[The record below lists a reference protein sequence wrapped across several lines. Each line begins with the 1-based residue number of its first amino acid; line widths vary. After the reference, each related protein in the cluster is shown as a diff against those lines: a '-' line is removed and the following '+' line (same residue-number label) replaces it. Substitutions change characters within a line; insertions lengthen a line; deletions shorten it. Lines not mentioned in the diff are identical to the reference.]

1 MIRVFLFLFVFL
13 FSTNIFGLDVD
24 ETIKNTIN
32 NNSKI
37 RIALEKLNESKEL
50 IEKATG
56 AKLPTVTST
65 ISGTYSKSDK
75 KTTTAET
82 TPETFTDLYKITIT
96 QNLYDAGSNDLEI
109 ERSKILYNDEII
121 NFQIIIQDL
130 ILDAITGYL
139 TVINYEKSLEA
150 TTKNY
155 ELVLKGLEE
164 IKTRHSLGSA
174 TLYELQSG
182 ESSFAIVKA
191 NLFAAEQNL
200 KISKKSFKR
209 IVGLDPYDLEDVVN
223 INLDQD
229 ISSIMDIAKNNN
241 LSLKLLSNNVKNNEI
256 LLLKE
261 KLTKKPTL
269 DFTGTAEYSDAGRID
284 SGTEEAKGS
293 LSLTLTVPLYQ
304 QGIDDS
310 NIRKY
315 QSQILQSEIEYEDFL
330 QDLMINISNTLKDF
344 NISKANMISNQTVIK
359 TSETALISL
368 KEEYDIGTKTINDI
382 LEEEE
387 KLLSSNVEFLNSKKD
402 YLINYFKI
410 KSLEGTLLNIFQ
422 NYLPTIN

>member
-1 MIRVFLFLFVFL
+1 MFKVFLFFFIFL
-13 FSTNIFGLDVD
+13 FSNSTFSLNVD
-24 ETIKNTIN
+24 ETIKNTIK

-37 RIALEKLNESKEL
+37 KLALEKLNESKEL
-50 IEKATG
+50 IAKASGT
-56 AKLPTVTST
+56 KLPTVTSS
-65 ISGTYSKSDK
+65 ISGTYSQSDK

-82 TPETFTDLYKITIT
+82 TPETFTDLYKITVT
-96 QNLYDAGSNDLEI
+96 KNLYDAGFNDLEI

-155 ELVLKGLEE
+155 ESVLKGLEE
-164 IKTRHSLGSA
+164 IRTRHSLGSA
-174 TLYELQSG
+174 TLYELQSR
-182 ESSFAIVKA
+182 ESSYAIAKA

-209 IVGLDPYDLEDVVN
+209 IVGLEPYNLEEIIN
-223 INLDQD
+223 IDLDQD
-229 ISSIMDIAKNNN
+229 LSFIMDQAKKNNLN
-241 LSLKLLSNNVKNNEI
+241 LKLLSNKIAKNEI

-261 KLTKKPTL
+261 KLTKKPSL
-269 DFTGTAEYSDAGRID
+269 DFTGSAEYSDAGRID
-284 SGTEEAKGS
+284 AGTEETKGS
-293 LSLTLTVPLYQ
+293 LSLTLTIPLYQ

-315 QSQILQSEIEYEDFL
+315 QSQILQSEIEYEDSV

-344 NISKANMISNQTVIK
+344 NISKANMISNQKVIK
-359 TSETALISL
+359 TSETGLISL
-368 KEEYDIGTKTINDI
+368 KEEYNIGTKTINDI

-410 KSLEGTLLNIFQ
+410 KLLEGTLLNIFQ

>member
-1 MIRVFLFLFVFL
+1 MFKVFLFFFIFL
-13 FSTNIFGLDVD
+13 FSNSTFSLNVD
-24 ETIKNTIN
+24 ETIKNTIK

-37 RIALEKLNESKEL
+37 KLALEKLNESKEL
-50 IEKATG
+50 IAKASGT
-56 AKLPTVTST
+56 KLPTVTSS
-65 ISGTYSKSDK
+65 ISGTYSQSDK

-82 TPETFTDLYKITIT
+82 TPETFTDLYKITVT
-96 QNLYDAGSNDLEI
+96 KNLYDAGFNDLEI

-155 ELVLKGLEE
+155 ESVLKGLEE
-164 IKTRHSLGSA
+164 IRTRHSLGSA
-174 TLYELQSG
+174 TLYELQSR
-182 ESSFAIVKA
+182 ESSYAIAKA

-209 IVGLDPYDLEDVVN
+209 IVGLEPYNLEEIIN
-223 INLDQD
+223 IDLDQD
-229 ISSIMDIAKNNN
+229 LSFIMDQAKKNNLN
-241 LSLKLLSNNVKNNEI
+241 LKLLSNKIAKNEI

-261 KLTKKPTL
+261 KLTKKPSL
-269 DFTGTAEYSDAGRID
+269 DFTGSAEYSDAGRID
-284 SGTEEAKGS
+284 AGTEETKGS
-293 LSLTLTVPLYQ
+293 LSLTLTIPLYQ

-315 QSQILQSEIEYEDFL
+315 QSQILQSEIEYEDSV

-359 TSETALISL
+359 TSETGLISL
-368 KEEYDIGTKTINDI
+368 KEEYNIGTKTINDI

-410 KSLEGTLLNIFQ
+410 KLLEGTLLNIFQ